1 MVFRMVCK
9 LEVVTERDSVGA
21 VGSEHMLALS
31 ACLLNI
37 KTVLTY
43 SACLTISGI
52 QEKEK

>member
-1 MVFRMVCK
+1 MVFRMVGN

-21 VGSEHMLALS
+21 VGSEQMLALS

-37 KTVLTY
+37 EKVLTY
-43 SACLTISGI
+43 VTGLTISGI